1 MEKNA
6 HTTKIIPV
14 DAPEAAS
21 EALRALAVPGSVIL
35 LPTETVY
42 ALVAVHGDKL
52 AAERIF
58 ALKRRP
64 ENRKLGCFAP
74 GIDALDGVEM
84 PEKARVLAERYWPGA
99 MTLILPCTGGD
110 TLGVRIP
117 DHPLLLEILRQS
129 KKLLVQTSANISGAP
144 DARDCRAAL
153 EMLDG
158 EVDLAVDGG
167 ALPENAKGSTIV
179 DFRDGTPKIVRQGNL
194 NIELEKL

>member
-1 MEKNA
+1 MVDKVSS
-6 HTTKIIPV
+6 TKIIPV
-14 DAPEAAS
+14 DAPDAAT
-21 EALRALAVPGSVIL
+21 LVLQTLAVPGSVVM

-42 ALVAVHGDKL
+42 ALVAVYGDQA

-74 GIDALDGVEM
+74 GVDALKGVEL
-84 PEKARVLAERYWPGA
+84 PEKAKILAEKYWPGA
-99 MTLILPCTGGD
+99 MTLILPYGNGD
-110 TLGVRIP
+110 SLGVRIP
-117 DHPLLLEILRQS
+117 DHKLLLEILRRS
-129 KKLLVQTSANISGAP
+129 GKLLVQTSANISGAP

-158 EVDLAVDGG
+158 AVDLAVDGG

-179 DFRDGTPKIVRQGNL
+179 DFRDGTPKLLRQGNL
-194 NIELEKL
+194 NIEVEKL